1 MDPQNQTTAI
11 PIKIGQTRSY
21 GPDQFIKVLSV
32 DQGRWFYK
40 VYIKLVDGKVHLNKI
55 IKVLNERVFEL
66 GGTLY
71 LKGESIEKVLVNGNE
86 II

>member
-40 VYIKLVDGKVHLNKI
+40 VYIKLVDGKVHSNKI

-71 LKGESIEKVLVNGNE
+71 LKGESIEKILVNGNE